1 MGTRDYIT
9 RFQIAVG
16 DRISFRL
23 IVDSSDN
30 RVTEVVV
37 LAVPAGRRMT
47 SLSSSKSCRFKRLKS
62 IHYGLRVGFDS
73 VEKSPVS
80 RRHLLGEVL
89 RYFRLKYL

>member
-62 IHYGLRVGFDS
+62 IHHDLRFGFDS

-80 RRHLLGEVL
+80 HRHLLGEVL
-89 RYFRLKYL
+89 RHFRLKYL